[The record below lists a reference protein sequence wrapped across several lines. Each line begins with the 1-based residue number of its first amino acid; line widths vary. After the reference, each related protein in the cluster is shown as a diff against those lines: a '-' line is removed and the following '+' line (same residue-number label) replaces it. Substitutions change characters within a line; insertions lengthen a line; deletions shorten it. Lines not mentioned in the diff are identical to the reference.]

1 MRPVQGTC
9 PRPRAASA
17 ADPPQVRKIRCDAL
31 PEGCSHCV
39 NLNLECFVTDRVTG
53 RTERRGYMQELEREK
68 NGMLAHIGDLE
79 KMLRDSGIEVK
90 PWQGAVWAQ
99 YPPDVAVD
107 DVGRAIDDASPKGDW
122 TKVGSLWVKSA
133 AAKPPRHPVPNFP
146 RSQWQSRPEQSHL
159 GVGPDNAPLSS
170 IRGTK
175 LSLLGTSIDT
185 TSFDAPDMDE
195 PGQDAHAS
203 APLYNKSVQAFLQ
216 SCMGVN
222 PPVQVALPP
231 RDQAFTYAEWYFM
244 AIGVFLPVLHKP
256 SFMRLVSLPR
266 PPRAG
271 KGAAVSTR
279 MTLTCGAS

>member
-1 MRPVQGTC
+1 MQGTHG
-9 PRPRAASA
+9 S
-17 ADPPQVRKIRCDAL
+17 PPWCVLLTAPPQQVRKIRCDAL

-79 KMLRDSGIEVK
+79 KMLRDTGVQVK
-90 PWQGAVWAQ
+90 PWQGAAWAQ
-99 YPPDVAVD
+99 YPPDVTVD
-107 DVGRAIDDASPKGDW
+107 DMGHAVHDASSKDDW
-122 TKVGSLWVKSA
+122 SQVGSLWVKNA
-133 AAKPPRHPVPNFP
+133 ASKPPPPHPYLHPPHLAPNFP

-175 LSLLGTSIDT
+175 LSLLGTTIDT

-195 PGQDAHAS
+195 PVHDAQVS

-222 PPVQVALPP
+222 PPIHVDFPP
-231 RDQAFTYAEWYFM
+231 RHEAFTYAEWYFM

-256 SFMRLVSLPR
+256 SFMQLVSLPSPRER
-266 PPRAG
+266 PVQAT
-271 KGAAVSTR
+271 AAH
-279 MTLTCGAS
+279 L